1 MKLISKKIIVGT
13 AAASLVLGSGVVGL
27 LHTTAFAN
35 TVGTLSPQMMTNQ
48 VSNNEKDKEAADN
61 TEQQDQD
68 QEVAEDANGQDQE
81 VANDAEQTGKITKQ
95 EQADGEQNEQDNEMN
110 DDQQ

>member
-1 MKLISKKIIVGT
+1 MKSISKKIIVGT
-13 AAASLVLGSGVVGL
+13 VAASLVLGSGVVGL

-35 TVGTLSPQMMTNQ
+35 TVG
-48 VSNNEKDKEAADN
+48 KELEDN

-68 QEVAEDANGQDQE
+68 QEVADDA
-81 VANDAEQTGKITKQ
+81 VTKQ
-95 EQADGEQNEQDNEMN
+95 EQADGEQDEQDNETN